1 MSLDL
6 SAAATSILKSLGS
19 IGHAKLVKSTGGTF
33 DPIVGETVGQVKT
46 TYTPPAAV
54 LSPDDRQIDGTT
66 ILATDKRVIF
76 DNSVTVEQSDLIII
90 GGLEYRIIQ
99 IGGEN
104 PNGVQQ
110 YWDIICRG

>member
-6 SAAATSILKSLGS
+6 SAVATSILGSLGS
-19 IGHAKLVKSTGGTF
+19 VGHATLVKVSGGAF
-33 DPIVGETVGQVKT
+33 DPVLGETTGQVRT

-54 LSPDDRQIDGTT
+54 LSPDDRLIDGTR

-76 DNSVTVEQSDLIII
+76 DNSVTVEQNDLIII
-90 GGLEYRIIQ
+90 GNFEYRIVQ
-99 IGGEN
+99 VGGEN